1 MLLSEAMESKLNFDN
16 EKRQQLIAQARIN
29 ELIYYE
35 LKKQGVTSQIDED
48 IGIDFIDTESICGE
62 SESRN
67 QSIESR
73 NQSILVKKMVAEY
86 R

>member
-48 IGIDFIDTESICGE
+48 IGIDFIDTESFCGE

>member
-48 IGIDFIDTESICGE
+48 I
-62 SESRN
+62 
-67 QSIESR
+67 
-73 NQSILVKKMVAEY
+73 V
-86 R
+86 